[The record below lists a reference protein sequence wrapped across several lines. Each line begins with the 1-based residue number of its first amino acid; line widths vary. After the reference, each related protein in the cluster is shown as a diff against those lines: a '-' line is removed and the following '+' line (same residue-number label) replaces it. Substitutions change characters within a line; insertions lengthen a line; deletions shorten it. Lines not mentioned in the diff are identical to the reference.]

1 VKILK
6 NEKKEFTIIEYLKVG
21 LDINELKNI
30 LSILSIEPIKLI
42 RQNDKTF
49 KELNLSK
56 TQLSDTDLLTKI
68 LIENPK
74 IIQRPIIINNK
85 KGVIGR
91 PPEKIFEIL

>member
-1 VKILK
+1 MKILE

-21 LDINELKNI
+21 LDISELKNI

>member
-1 VKILK
+1 MKILE

-21 LDINELKNI
+21 LDISELKNI

-49 KELNLSK
+49 KELNLSN
-56 TQLSDTDLLTKI
+56 TQLSDTDLLIKI

>member
-1 VKILK
+1 MKILE
-6 NEKKEFTIIEYLKVG
+6 NEQKEFTIIEYLKVG
-21 LDINELKNI
+21 LDKNELRNI
-30 LSILSIEPIKLI
+30 LSILDIEPIKLI